1 MQVEKTSG
9 EEARGKGQGREREE
23 TRRAAE
29 EEDEAADAVLN
40 HVIVERF
47 NWSGARFTLRWREDE
62 INQVERWDTGGTSG
76 DQGGG

>member
-1 MQVEKTSG
+1 MEKTTERRQKEKDK
-9 EEARGKGQGREREE
+9 EEDAKKR
-23 TRRAAE
+23 RRAAE

-62 INQVERWDTGGTSG
+62 INQAERWDTGGTSG
-76 DQGGG
+76 DQGG